1 MKGENRTKNI
11 WTVFDLERFWSISIT
26 SFILLL
32 CISPEKKMLMSQG
45 HCELYFQEEK
55 EELLLSLLSKDWLE
69 KFQVLPLFIAITVTS
84 HVSLDFCKYYAASA
98 LRRSYLAC
106 FKSTKVRELFFKG
119 VNRV

>member
-26 SFILLL
+26 SFILFL
-32 CISPEKKMLMSQG
+32 CISPEKKILMSQG
-45 HCELYFQEEK
+45 HCE
-55 EELLLSLLSKDWLE
+55 LSLLSKDWLE

-84 HVSLDFCKYYAASA
+84 HVSLDFWKYYAASA

-106 FKSTKVRELFFKG
+106 FKSTKVIENCFLKE
-119 VNRV
+119 

>member
-26 SFILLL
+26 SFILFL
-32 CISPEKKMLMSQG
+32 CIRPEKKYLC
-45 HCELYFQEEK
+45 HKVTE
-55 EELLLSLLSKDWLE
+55 LSLLSKDWLE

-84 HVSLDFCKYYAASA
+84 HVSLDFCKYYAAST